1 MPEQQ
6 SEPRLTVDLPVRVWG
21 MSAEGRAFSQ
31 HARAQNIT
39 SEGALLSG
47 VESDLKVG
55 DVIGVQCDDKKARC
69 TVIWAVNSGAIK
81 KNQVGV
87 KLLADQECPWKK
99 YLPLDGATIKVSAA
113 NRRRYPR
120 HKIILPIELRDER
133 VKAPTR
139 INATDVSGSGCYVE
153 TMLPLPIG
161 TVLRVDFWL
170 DSEHV
175 NVTAVVRTC
184 DPGVGNGIEFT
195 GLPPD
200 GKERLQAYLDAID
213 PPMGVAS
220 PKKEEPPQPGH
231 EEGSA

>member
-1 MPEQQ
+1 MTEHQV
-6 SEPRLTVDLPVRVWG
+6 EPRLTVDLPVRVWG

-31 HARAQNIT
+31 HARMQNIS

-47 VESDLKVG
+47 VESELKVG
-55 DVIGVQCDDKKARC
+55 DVIGVQCEEKKVRC
-69 TVIWAVNSGAIK
+69 TVIWAVNTGAIK
-81 KNQVGV
+81 KNQVGI
-87 KLLADQECPWKK
+87 KLLPDQECPWQK
-99 YLPLDGATIKVSAA
+99 YLPLDGATIKIASS

-120 HKIILPIELRDER
+120 HKIKLPIELRDER

-139 INATDVSGSGCYVE
+139 INATDVSGNGCYVE

-161 TVLRVDFWL
+161 TVLRVEFYL

-175 NVTAVVRTC
+175 NVSAVVRTC

-200 GKERLQAYLDAID
+200 GKERMQKYLDAID
-213 PPMGVAS
+213 PQLGISA
-220 PKKEEPPQPGH
+220 PKPESEGEPG
-231 EEGSA
+231 